1 MKARLAY
8 TVRSTRAP
16 GETRDVIVP
25 VIVERLNPV
34 ELETVVENCI
44 DRGLIAGLKT
54 TAAHG
59 IAEGVAA
66 QIAREFTLGRG
77 VQFGQYFYG
86 RPYLSGTVDANG
98 RLTGGNRI
106 NVRLYKGEAFRLTLD
121 DFSFTFDGAGDAVKI
136 DSIYGDTTD
145 AGGNTYGQLVAGAP
159 VKVNGRNLYAAGDT
173 DKVLF
178 DEAGGGATVA
188 VEDFATQSADLLS
201 FAWPAGLVAGKAYK
215 VRVERTDVNGVTRT
229 SAEKKVV
236 VVAGAVPP
244 GPATVTIS
252 GIDAEGRETGTVV
265 ENAPIRVHGT
275 GLNMGEGD
283 ALYMKRSDL
292 GDDEYHQVPEWAI
305 SEAEDGTRLVLD
317 DGDTEGGAGEYF
329 WGWFEDYGGFD
340 SEHHGITLK
349 LVSHGGVPSSEPQ
362 TVTASANVV
371 LG

>member
-1 MKARLAY
+1 MKAKLSY
-8 TVRSTRAP
+8 TVRNTRAP
-16 GETRDVIVP
+16 GETRDAIVP

-121 DFSFTFDGAGDAVKI
+121 DFSFTFDGAGDAVRI

-159 VKVNGRNLYAAGDT
+159 VKVNGRNLYAAGDA

-178 DEAGGGATVA
+178 DEVDGGATVA
-188 VEDFATQSADLLS
+188 VEDFATQSADMLS

-215 VRVERTDVNGVTRT
+215 VKVERTDVNGVTRT
-229 SAEKKVV
+229 SAEKKAV

-244 GPATVTIS
+244 EPTPVATS
-252 GIDAEGRETGTVV
+252 YEADGMEGEPIYMDGGSLHVNGT
-265 ENAPIRVHGT
+265 NLAGATKILFRF
-275 GLNMGEGD
+275 
-283 ALYMKRSDL
+283 
-292 GDDEYHQVPEWAI
+292 
-305 SEAEDGTRLVLD
+305 AEDGEPFYEADPTEVT
-317 DGDTEGGAGEYF
+317 DTVVDCGSLGYSGEVESTNGYLSVVTPK
-329 WGWFEDYGGFD
+329 GE
-340 SEHHGITLK
+340 SNK
-349 LVSHGGVPSSEPQ
+349 LPC
-362 TVTASANVV
+362 TFAM
-371 LG
+371 

>member
-1 MKARLAY
+1 MKTKLSY
-8 TVRSTRAP
+8 TVRNTRAP
-16 GETRDVIVP
+16 GETRDTIVP

-98 RLTGGNRI
+98 RLTSENRI

-136 DSIYGDTTD
+136 DSVYGDTTD
-145 AGGNTYGQLVAGAP
+145 AGGNTYGQVVQGAP
-159 VKVNGRNLYAAGDT
+159 VKINGRNLYAAGDT
-173 DKVLF
+173 DKVTF
-178 DEAGGGATVA
+178 AEAGGGATVE
-188 VEDFATQSADLLS
+188 VTDFATQSADMLS
-201 FAWPAGLVAGKAYK
+201 FAWPAGLVPGKTYA

-229 SAEKKVV
+229 GTGRKVA

-244 GPATVTIS
+244 GPEPEPI
-252 GIDAEGRETGTVV
+252 AE
-265 ENAPIRVHGT
+265 
-275 GLNMGEGD
+275 
-283 ALYMKRSDL
+283 S
-292 GDDEYHQVPEWAI
+292 
-305 SEAEDGTRLVLD
+305 EDGTFKIMSIT
-317 DGDTEGGAGEYF
+317 DGGQSETFTAGHTWTMRGEGLTGGASGWELEDIALLPNGEAAP
-329 WGWFEDYGGFD
+329 GEEEDAF
-340 SEHHGITLK
+340 H
-349 LVSHGGVPSSEPQ
+349 VSSSER
-362 TVTASANVV
+362 TATEVNLTCDGSLEAGDYPNAILRIYIADPSFANECFKIPIHLVAE
-371 LG
+371 

>member
-1 MKARLAY
+1 MKTKLSY

-16 GETRDVIVP
+16 GETRDTIVP

-66 QIAREFTLGRG
+66 QIAREFSQGRG

-98 RLTGGNRI
+98 RLTSDNRI

-136 DSIYGDTTD
+136 DSVYGDTTS
-145 AGGNTYGQLVAGAP
+145 AGGNTYGQVVQGAP
-159 VKVNGRNLYAAGDT
+159 VKINGRNLYAAGDT

-178 DEAGGGATVA
+178 AEAGGGSTVE
-188 VEDFATQSADLLS
+188 VTDFATQSADMLS
-201 FAWPAGLVAGKAYK
+201 FAWPAGLVPGRSYEVK
-215 VRVERTDVNGVTRT
+215 VERTDVNGVTRT
-229 SAEKKVV
+229 GTGKRVV
-236 VVAGAVPP
+236 VVAGAPTPVPT
-244 GPATVTIS
+244 TVTITKVCCDDDES
-252 GIDAEGRETGTVV
+252 YVQYGS
-265 ENAPIRVHGT
+265 PILVFGT
-275 GLNMGEGD
+275 GLKMGAGD

-292 GDDEYHQVPEWAI
+292 GDEGYHQVPAWAI
-305 SEAEDGTRLVLD
+305 GENDEGTQFILNNGDGEDEHLWEWI
-317 DGDTEGGAGEYF
+317 GDNIA
-329 WGWFEDYGGFD
+329 FD
-340 SEHHGITLK
+340 SEHSSMTLK

-362 TVTASANVV
+362 TVTASTSV
-371 LG
+371 LVP